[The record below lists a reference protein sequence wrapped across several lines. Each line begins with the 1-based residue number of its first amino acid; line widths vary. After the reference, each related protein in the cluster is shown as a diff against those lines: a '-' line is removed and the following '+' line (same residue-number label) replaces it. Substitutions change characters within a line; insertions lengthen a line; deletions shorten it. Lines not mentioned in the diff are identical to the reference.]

1 MRRVWEW
8 QVAPDP
14 DPVALRDLKDRL
26 GLAPVVLRLLCNR
39 SLSDSEQ
46 IARFLNPQLEDLS
59 DPFTMLNMD
68 VATTRV
74 LTALRGRE
82 RIMVYGDYDVDG
94 ITAVSLLFLVLNQL
108 GGDVVYYIPNRL
120 EAGYGVSEEGILEA
134 RRQGVTLM
142 ISVDCGITAVDEVE
156 FAKNLG
162 IDFIITDHHEPGE
175 RIPQATAILNP
186 KQPGDTY
193 PGKELSGVGVAYK
206 LAQALYRRIEQPT
219 AALEEHLDLVALGTA
234 ADIVPLVGENRIFA
248 FYGMKQIGLT
258 HKPGLQSLSHIAGL
272 MEADRDITPGQV
284 IFGLAPRLNAAG
296 RLGDPMR
303 AVQLLT
309 TRDEKQARRIAKELD
324 GENRKRKEFDE
335 HTLKEALEKVER
347 EVDLEKDR
355 VIVLDSD
362 QWHQGVIGIVASRL
376 VEAYHL
382 PTVMI
387 SVEDGEGKGSA
398 RSIPNFHL
406 TEALKLCSDKL
417 MRFGGHKYAAGLSI
431 AADQIPSF
439 RERFKEIARQML
451 LPNDLVRKLE
461 VDAVIDLRSIDAD
474 FLAQVERFAP
484 FGPQNLRPVFV
495 SRGLKSAGRAQR
507 VGPSANHLRLR
518 VRQGDAIFDGIGFGF
533 GDEADKINRPDS
545 AFDLAYVPEYN
556 HWQGRSKI
564 QLRIRDIH
572 TYESGVYF
580 NGR

>member
-1 MRRVWEW
+1 MRREWEW

-14 DPVALRDLKDRL
+14 DPMVLRDLRDKL
-26 GLAPVVLRLLCNR
+26 GLAPIVLRLLYNR
-39 SLSDSEQ
+39 GLTDAEHVAQ
-46 IARFLNPQLEDLS
+46 FLNPRLENLA
-59 DPFTMLNMD
+59 DPFTMLNMET
-68 VATTRV
+68 ATERV
-74 LTALRGRE
+74 LQALRSRE

-94 ITAVSLLFLVLNQL
+94 ITAVSLLYLVLNQL

-120 EAGYGVSEEGILEA
+120 EAGYGVNEEGILEA
-134 RRQGVTLM
+134 QEKGVKLM
-142 ISVDCGITAVDEVE
+142 VSVDCGITAVNEVE
-156 FAKNLG
+156 FARSKG
-162 IDFIITDHHEPGE
+162 IDFIITDHHEPGDS
-175 RIPQATAILNP
+175 IPNATAILNP

-193 PGKELSGVGVAYK
+193 PGSELSGVGVAYK
-206 LAQALYRRIEQPT
+206 LAQALYKRIDQPT

-248 FYGMKQIGLT
+248 YYGMRQIGLT
-258 HKPGLQSLSHIAGL
+258 RKPGLQSLSHIAGL

-309 TRDEKQARRIAKELD
+309 TRDERQARSIAKELD

-335 HTLKEALEKVER
+335 HTLKEALEKVEK
-347 EVDLEKDR
+347 EVDLEYDR

-387 SVEDGEGKGSA
+387 SVENNEGKGSA

-406 TEALKLCSDKL
+406 TEALRKCSEYL
-417 MRFGGHKYAAGLSI
+417 LRFGGHKYAAGLSI
-431 AADQIPSF
+431 EAGQIPAF
-439 RERFKEIARQML
+439 RERFKATAREML
-451 LPNDLVRKLE
+451 VPNDLVRKLE
-461 VDAVIDLRSIDAD
+461 VDAVIDLRAIDDD
-474 FLAQVERFAP
+474 FLTQIERFAP

-495 SRGLKSAGRAQR
+495 STGLKPAGRAQQ
-507 VGPSANHLRLR
+507 VGPGKNHLRMR
-518 VRQGDAIFDGIGFGF
+518 VRQGDTVVDAIGFGF
-533 GDEADKINRPDS
+533 GDEARKVNQANM

-572 TYESGVYF
+572 TYESGIYF
-580 NGR
+580 DG